1 MFLIKKLVDMQL
13 LHQIENVFL
22 LRCKYFVD
30 TIVDM
35 SKIVSNFLE

>member
-22 LRCKYFVD
+22 LRYKNFVD